1 MKGSKRHLAN
11 GVELLFL
18 VVMGIIFLFPIYWLV
33 TSAFKRENS
42 LWRTPPL
49 WGVDRGL
56 HSVLTAISANHLM
69 TFFLHSVEET
79 LGSTFIVLVLGVTV
93 AYSLSR
99 HGWRFG
105 RGIANFIVSLKF
117 MPPIASI
124 IPVYLM
130 FTRLRLFDTIQGMV
144 IVYVIFNLP
153 LATWLLVGFIGQIP
167 RWLDDAAKVDG
178 ASDFGVLWHVILP
191 ILRPTLVGVGAV
203 VSLFAWNDF
212 LFAVSL
218 TSTHAVTLPVATD
231 GFLGDFIYQW
241 GNFYIGG
248 VLLILPAVLI
258 CLLLQRYVVRGLSL
272 GTVG

>member
-1 MKGSKRHLAN
+1 MRSVRKRLAN
-11 GVELLFL
+11 GAEVLFL
-18 VVMGIIFLFPIYWLV
+18 VVIGMIFLFPIYWLV

-49 WGVDRGL
+49 WGVDRGIN
-56 HSVLTAISANHLM
+56 SVLTAISTNHLM

-79 LGSTFIVLVLGVTV
+79 LGSTVVVLVLGVTV

-99 HGWRFG
+99 HRWRFA
-105 RGIANFIVSLKF
+105 RGVANWIVSLKF
-117 MPPIASI
+117 IPPIASI

-130 FTRLRLFDTIQGMV
+130 YTRLHLFDTVQGMV
-144 IVYVIFNLP
+144 VVYVIFNLP

-167 RWLDDAAKVDG
+167 TWLDDAAKVDG
-178 ASDFGVLWHVILP
+178 ASDLGILWHVILP

-231 GFLGDFIYQW
+231 GFLGDYIYQW

-248 VLLILPAVLI
+248 VLLILPAVII

-272 GTVG
+272 GAVG